1 MNRYAVAA
9 IYKFDLSA
17 ATRMFEKMKT
27 GQSSLEDI
35 VVLLVKES
43 T

>member
-1 MNRYAVAA
+1 MNRYAEAA

-17 ATRMFEKMKT
+17 ATRMFEKMNT

-35 VVLLVKES
+35 VVLLVR
-43 T
+43 